1 MTENYRIVTGEEA
14 LKELKAGKEL
24 FTSSGDNIKY
34 KIVDNCICVYFGE
47 KKTIINVAFNL
58 DSVYR
63 IYEKPRFKLEVG
75 KIYEDKDG
83 GRYFIY
89 AYHKKDKRFI
99 GVKQGNNIYSVYRF
113 KEDGTASKYRCD
125 IKNLVKEVEI
135 K

>member
-24 FTSSGDNIKY
+24 IPEAGDNIKY
-34 KIVDNCICVYFGE
+34 KIIDNYVCVYLGE
-47 KKTIINVAFNL
+47 KKIIINAAFNL
-58 DSVYR
+58 DSSYR

-99 GVKQGNNIYSVYRF
+99 GVKQGNDIYSVYRF

-125 IKNLVKEVEI
+125 IKNLVKEVKI

>member
-1 MTENYRIVTGEEA
+1 MNENYRIITGEEA

-24 FTSSGDNIKY
+24 YPVSGEDIKY
-34 KIVDNCICVYFGE
+34 KIVDNYVCVYFGG

-58 DSVYR
+58 GSSYY
-63 IYEKPRFKLEVG
+63 IHEKPRFKLEVG

-89 AYHKKDKRFI
+89 AYHKEHKRFL
-99 GVKQGNNIYSVYRF
+99 GVKQGNDIYSVYRF
-113 KEDGTASKYRCD
+113 KEDGAASKYRWN